1 MMLQLFLG
9 FSPDECFQRELKKA
23 NPYFIS
29 LMIGKKD
36 YLQAVEHQGKQYL
49 GKIFESHPTLDQ
61 IHDTERHL
69 LSLLQTLTPNYPFK
83 DHPPQLITLVN
94 GS

>member
-1 MMLQLFLG
+1 M
-9 FSPDECFQRELKKA
+9 PDDCFQRELKKA
-23 NPYFIS
+23 NPYFVS
-29 LMIGKKD
+29 LLIGKKE
-36 YLQAVEHQGKQYL
+36 YLQTVVHHGNQYL
-49 GKIFESHPTLDQ
+49 GKFFESNPTLDQ

-83 DHPPQLITLVN
+83 SNPPKLVTVVN